1 MSLEVSS
8 SLSSSSCCLRSVFCS
23 SSERRSLSNCW
34 SSSCGNRIGDTNL
47 SEWVS
52 DKSQRASRR
61 NKIERS
67 LCPHQSFTCRWNRSC
82 PWPVKLYTF
91 YRRPSYILI
100 GIHNVLHL
108 WSSWV
113 IQVIRY
119 LTETSRRQLYLFL
132 VKKMLS
138 QVMLNQRDV
147 KLFNFFNFCLAH
159 NQWKAF
165 QTTVKGKCQPFY
177 TFRCVN
183 RSCVVLLHMWKSTIK
198 PSVTPEEGACN
209 LIQILIQWCH

>member
-47 SEWVS
+47 SERVS

-67 LCPHQSFTCRWNRSC
+67 LCPYQSFTRRWNRSC

-91 YRRPSYILI
+91 YWRPSYILI

-108 WSSWV
+108 WGSSV

-119 LTETSRRQLYLFL
+119 LTETSRRQLDLFI
-132 VKKMLS
+132 VKKMLG
-138 QVMLNQRDV
+138 QVMLNQRNA
-147 KLFNFFNFCLAH
+147 KKFNFF
-159 NQWKAF
+159 K
-165 QTTVKGKCQPFY
+165 
-177 TFRCVN
+177 
-183 RSCVVLLHMWKSTIK
+183 VLFSKESIKSL
-198 PSVTPEEGACN
+198 SN
-209 LIQILIQWCH
+209 HS